1 MKEKLLELLEQKF
14 AGVRKDGLNLMAGVI
29 AMGVKTEEEAKAAV
43 EKITVEQVNSYVQD
57 WRKSADSEITKSNQ
71 TYDKTMREKIEK
83 ELAEKMKTN
92 PPSPNPPSPNPPD
105 PNAIQEL
112 IKEAVKQ
119 ATEGISNELATIKAQ
134 SQKEERAKLISDTA
148 KKLGISDVF
157 MKHFHIGEND
167 DVEKVLSEYK
177 QELVT
182 NSLLPKEG
190 NQKSTSDAEMQA
202 EAKAWAESLPSK

>member
-1 MKEKLLELLEQKF
+1 MKEKVLELLEQKF

-29 AMGVKTEEEAKAAV
+29 AMGVKTEDEAKAAV
-43 EKITVEQVNSYVQD
+43 EKITVEQVNAYVQD

-92 PPSPNPPSPNPPD
+92 PPASPNPTDQN
-105 PNAIQEL
+105 NIQEL

>member
-1 MKEKLLELLEQKF
+1 MKEKVMELLEQKF

-29 AMGVKTEEEAKAAV
+29 AMGVNTEDEAKAAV
-43 EKITVEQVNSYVQD
+43 EKITVEQVNAYVQD

-83 ELAEKMKTN
+83 ELMEKNKTN
-92 PPSPNPPSPNPPD
+92 PPISPNPTD
-105 PNAIQEL
+105 PNNIQEL
-112 IKEAVKQ
+112 ITEAVKK
-119 ATEGISNELATIKAQ
+119 ATEGIYNELATIKAQ

-157 MKHFHIGEND
+157 MKHFHISDED

-182 NSLLPKEG
+182 DSLLPKEG

>member
-1 MKEKLLELLEQKF
+1 MKEKVMELLEQKF

-29 AMGVKTEEEAKAAV
+29 AMGVNTEDEAKAAV
-43 EKITVEQVNSYVQD
+43 EKITVEQVNAYVQD

-83 ELAEKMKTN
+83 ELAEKMKL
-92 PPSPNPPSPNPPD
+92 NPPD
-105 PNAIQEL
+105 PNNIQEL
-112 IKEAVKQ
+112 INEAVKQ

>member
-1 MKEKLLELLEQKF
+1 MKEKVMELLEQKF
-14 AGVRKDGLNLMAGVI
+14 AGVRKDGLNLIAGVI
-29 AMGVKTEEEAKAAV
+29 ALGVNTEEEAKAAV
-43 EKITVEQVNSYVQD
+43 EKITVEQVNAYVQD

-92 PPSPNPPSPNPPD
+92 PPASPNPTD
-105 PNAIQEL
+105 PNNIQEL
-112 IKEAVKQ
+112 INEVVKQ

-134 SQKEERAKLISDTA
+134 SQKEERAKLISETA

>member
-1 MKEKLLELLEQKF
+1 MKEKVMELLEQKF

-43 EKITVEQVNSYVQD
+43 EKITVEQVNAYVQD

-71 TYDKTMREKIEK
+71 TYDKTMHEKIEK

-92 PPSPNPPSPNPPD
+92 PPASPNPTD

-112 IKEAVKQ
+112 INEAVKQ
-119 ATEGISNELATIKAQ
+119 ATEGFYNELATIKAQ

-202 EAKAWAESLPSK
+202 EAKAWAESLPNK

>member
-1 MKEKLLELLEQKF
+1 MKEKVMELLEQKF

-29 AMGVKTEEEAKAAV
+29 AMGVNTEDEAKAAV
-43 EKITVEQVNSYVQD
+43 EKITVEQVNAYVQD

-92 PPSPNPPSPNPPD
+92 PPTPPNPTD
-105 PNAIQEL
+105 PNNIQEL
-112 IKEAVKQ
+112 ITEAVKK

>member
-1 MKEKLLELLEQKF
+1 MKEKVMELLEQKF

-29 AMGVKTEEEAKAAV
+29 TMGVKTEEEAKAAV
-43 EKITVEQVNSYVQD
+43 EKITVEQVNAYVQD

-105 PNAIQEL
+105 PNNIQEL

-157 MKHFHIGEND
+157 MKHFHISDED

>member
-1 MKEKLLELLEQKF
+1 MKEKVMELLEQKF

-29 AMGVKTEEEAKAAV
+29 AMGVKTEDEAKAAV
-43 EKITVEQVNSYVQD
+43 EKITVEQVNAYVQD

-83 ELAEKMKTN
+83 ELAEKMKIN
-92 PPSPNPPSPNPPD
+92 PPVPPNPPD
-105 PNAIQEL
+105 PNNIQEL

>member
-29 AMGVKTEEEAKAAV
+29 AMGVNTEDEAKAAV
-43 EKITVEQVNSYVQD
+43 EKITVEQVNAYVQD

-83 ELAEKMKTN
+83 ELMEKNKIN
-92 PPSPNPPSPNPPD
+92 PPASPD

-112 IKEAVKQ
+112 ITEAVKK

>member
-1 MKEKLLELLEQKF
+1 MKEKVLELLEQKF

-29 AMGVKTEEEAKAAV
+29 AMGVKTEDEAKATV
-43 EKITVEQVNSYVQD
+43 EKITVEQVNAYVQD

-83 ELAEKMKTN
+83 ELAEKMK
-92 PPSPNPPSPNPPD
+92 PNPPVPPNPPD
-105 PNAIQEL
+105 PNNIQEL

-190 NQKSTSDAEMQA
+190 NIKSTSDAEMQA

>member
-1 MKEKLLELLEQKF
+1 MKEKVMELLEQKF

-29 AMGVKTEEEAKAAV
+29 AMGVKTEDEAKAAV
-43 EKITVEQVNSYVQD
+43 EKITVEQVNAYVQD

-83 ELAEKMKTN
+83 ELMEKNKIN
-92 PPSPNPPSPNPPD
+92 PPASTD

>member
-1 MKEKLLELLEQKF
+1 MKEKVLELLEQKF

-29 AMGVKTEEEAKAAV
+29 AMGVKTEDEAKAAV
-43 EKITVEQVNSYVQD
+43 EKITVEQVNAYVQD

-92 PPSPNPPSPNPPD
+92 PPSPNPPD
-105 PNAIQEL
+105 PNNIQEL

-157 MKHFHIGEND
+157 MKHFHISDED

-202 EAKAWAESLPSK
+202 EAKAWAESLPNK

>member
-1 MKEKLLELLEQKF
+1 MKEKVMELLEQKF

-29 AMGVKTEEEAKAAV
+29 ALGVNTEEEAKAAV

-92 PPSPNPPSPNPPD
+92 PPTPPNPTD
-105 PNAIQEL
+105 PNDIQKL
-112 IKEAVKQ
+112 INEAVKQ
-119 ATEGISNELATIKAQ
+119 ATEGFYNELATIKAQ